1 MTVARLVD
9 AATIAARVAELA
21 TDLDADLGAALPA
34 ETPAVC
40 VGVWQGAIPLLADL
54 TRAMHHDV
62 EIEMLGV
69 TRFGDG
75 GRVRLAMD
83 VATDLTGRHVVLVED
98 LVDTG
103 LTLRSILA
111 QLATREPASV
121 RVVALLDRR
130 VRRLVDVTIDHA
142 GFEIGDEFVIGYG
155 LDWEDRYR
163 NLPDLW
169 TVLDLTAFTADPPA
183 LEASEQ
189 PPVLKGTPGP
199 VIG

>member
-1 MTVARLVD
+1 MTVARLV
-9 AATIAARVAELA
+9 AADDIAHRVGELA
-21 TDLDADLGAALPA
+21 VELNADLDRSLPHGALP
-34 ETPAVC
+34 VC
-40 VGVWQGAIPLLADL
+40 VGVWQGAMPLLADL
-54 TRAMHHDV
+54 TRAMDRDL

-75 GRVRLAMD
+75 GRVSLAMD

-111 QLATREPASV
+111 QIATRDPASV
-121 RVVALLDRR
+121 RVVTLLDRR
-130 VRRLVDVTIDHA
+130 VRRLVEVRIDHA

-155 LDWEDRYR
+155 LDWEERYR

-169 TVLDLTAFTADPPA
+169 TVRDLSGFTAAPPG
-183 LEASEQ
+183 LEG
-189 PPVLKGTPGP
+189 LRGTPEP